1 MRGRSEKRS
10 DDMTEREANRTTEG
24 EPPPVTFIGEW
35 AQKSPT
41 ICEAKDGTQSGGRTR
56 TSEDTRF

>member
-1 MRGRSEKRS
+1 MEESE
-10 DDMTEREANRTTEG
+10 DMTDHEADRTSVG
-24 EPPPVTFIGEW
+24 QPPPVALINSW

-41 ICEAKDGTQSGGRTR
+41 SYEAKNGTQSGGRTR